1 MKQIFQ
7 GIFSGLAVFGLLVV
21 VLALL
26 LFSFYLQLVIAR
38 SRDSLK
44 LLLAL
49 GYSPGWLSSNVS
61 RRFIPVYITIVMAA
75 LALAQL
81 MQWAFHH
88 FLMYDRPELSTLI
101 NWIVIGVA
109 ILLIVL
115 SVITNYKLVRRLV
128 FEN

>member
-21 VLALL
+21 ILALL

-49 GYSPGWLSSNVS
+49 GYSPALVEQKRITPVYSCLYHDCPYSISHHSIDAMGLSTFSNV
-61 RRFIPVYITIVMAA
+61 
-75 LALAQL
+75 
-81 MQWAFHH
+81 
-88 FLMYDRPELSTLI
+88 
-101 NWIVIGVA
+101 
-109 ILLIVL
+109 IVL
-115 SVITNYKLVRRLV
+115 NFLHSLIG
-128 FEN
+128 